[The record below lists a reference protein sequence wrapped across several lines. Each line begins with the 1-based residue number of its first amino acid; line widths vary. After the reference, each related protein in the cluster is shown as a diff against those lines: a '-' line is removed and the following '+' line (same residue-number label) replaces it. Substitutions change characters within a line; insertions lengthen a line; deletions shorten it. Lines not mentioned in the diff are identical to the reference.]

1 MNFTVLNF
9 IPAQIAGRRCSR
21 LSFSFRSDSVPN
33 RAVGPSHPTALGSLA
48 GKAARARLALWGPG
62 VHTRADSR
70 LRRVWWHHDPQGRHG
85 LPVSSR
91 ETAAPLNGVLRKR
104 RAVSLN
110 DRQYRRVS

>member
-48 GKAARARLALWGPG
+48 GKAARARLALGAPAC
-62 VHTRADSR
+62 TR
-70 LRRVWWHHDPQGRHG
+70 GR
-85 LPVSSR
+85 
-91 ETAAPLNGVLRKR
+91 TAAYVASGGTTTLRVATALLSRVGKR
-104 RAVSLN
+104 QLL
-110 DRQYRRVS
+110 